1 MRAAIR
7 VTGLRRFRQSRLMY
21 YNGAMNVPPDH
32 APAPSAT
39 GSRNLRSQGG
49 VVERPYRRHLPRIA
63 LATFLI
69 SLALAFVGQ
78 HLAMPFANG
87 RLQPGANAMTPEGVV
102 VTPLRDGPPGLE
114 AGDVVTAVDGRSLLS
129 WLQAPGTDWQVGDTV
144 IFSVIRDE
152 QLLDVAVTLG
162 PYPLAAILRLE
173 WGTVI
178 YFTVGLLIA
187 TYLFLR
193 RPEVPA
199 AGVLFV
205 ATAAQFSAVT
215 WSFGLQIG
223 DFIYS
228 YPFWLYHLTTPLA
241 YMLAWIS
248 YFHFALLFPRPAG
261 LIRRSWFLPLIY
273 GLPYLLLGLYVLV
286 TGLQASNLLDW
297 IGRWNY
303 FTGPHAA
310 LFLSLA
316 FIAMVWQ
323 YRVNKSGATRQQM
336 RWLVFA
342 ASIAAVSAVLF
353 YFVPPLVGSRALDSN
368 LISMTGL
375 LFPLAIAIS
384 VLRRNLFDID
394 TLLNRALVY
403 GALTAVTISLY
414 ILVVG
419 VLATVFQTQL
429 NLFVALVATAFVAVL
444 FHPLRDRLQRA
455 ANRFV
460 YGERDEP
467 FEVLARLG
475 QRLES
480 SLEPE
485 MVYPTIVD
493 TVSQALKLPYA
504 AVALWRNGELEIVE
518 SFGRAVADPITYPLT
533 YQGELVGQ
541 LQVARRTPGEPFSG
555 ADERILRS
563 IARQAG
569 AAVHAVQLMADLQR
583 SRQELVAAREEE
595 RRRLRR
601 DLHDGLGP
609 QLASQAL
616 TIDAIDRLLARDPE
630 RARGLLQ
637 QLKAQSQDAVQDIR
651 RLVYELRPPTLD
663 EFGLVGALNEGAARA
678 SQNGLRIS
686 VKAPTSLPPLPAAV
700 EVAVYRI
707 AQEAITNVVRHAG
720 ATDCT
725 VRLTLSSAAQPPL
738 LRLEVSDNGRG
749 LPSGL
754 RAGVG
759 FQSMRERAAELGGSC
774 QIAGGPSRGVS
785 VIAEFPLPRAEERDG

>member
-1 MRAAIR
+1 
-7 VTGLRRFRQSRLMY
+7 MY

-32 APAPSAT
+32 APAPAAS
-39 GSRNLRSQGG
+39 GSRNVRSEEG
-49 VVERPYRRHLPRIA
+49 VEERPYRRHIWRIA
-63 LATFLI
+63 LASVLVA
-69 SLALAFVGQ
+69 LALLFIGQ
-78 HLAMPFANG
+78 HLAVPFANG
-87 RLQPGANAMTPEGVV
+87 RLQPGSSAIRAEGVV
-102 VTPLRDGPPGLE
+102 VTPLRAGPPGLE
-114 AGDVVTAVDGRSLLS
+114 AGDVVTAVDGRSLPS

-152 QLLDVAVTLG
+152 QPLDVSVTLSS
-162 PYPLAAILRLE
+162 YPFTEILRLE
-173 WGTVI
+173 WGTVV
-178 YFTVGLLIA
+178 YSVLGLLIA
-187 TYLFLR
+187 AYAFLR
-193 RPEVPA
+193 RPQLPA
-199 AGVLFV
+199 TGALLL
-205 ATAAQFSAVT
+205 ATSAQFSAVT
-215 WSFGLQIG
+215 WSFGLQVG
-223 DFIYS
+223 DFVHGS
-228 YPFWLYHLTTPLA
+228 GFWLFHLTTLGA
-241 YMLAWIS
+241 FLLAWIS

-261 LIRRSWFLPLIY
+261 ITRKRWFFPLIY
-273 GLPYLLLGLYVLV
+273 GLPYVLLTSYLLV
-286 TGLQASNLLDW
+286 SRSQASNVLDW
-297 IGRWNY
+297 IGRWGS

-316 FIAMVWQ
+316 FAAMVWQ
-323 YRVNKSGATRQQM
+323 YRVNSSGVARQQM

-342 ASIAAVSAVLF
+342 ASVVAASAVLF
-353 YFVPPLVGSRALDSN
+353 YFLPPLVGSRPLDPN
-368 LISMTGL
+368 LISLIGV

-384 VLRRNLFDID
+384 VLRHNLFDID
-394 TLLNRALVY
+394 TLLSRALVY

-414 ILVVG
+414 VVVVG
-419 VLATVFQTQL
+419 VLGTVLQTQL
-429 NLFVALVATAFVAVL
+429 NLFVALVATGFVAVL
-444 FHPLRDRLQRA
+444 FQPLRDRLQRA
-455 ANRFV
+455 VNRFV

-480 SLEPE
+480 SLSPE

-504 AVALWRNGELEIVE
+504 AVALWRNGEMETVE
-518 SFGRAVADPITYPLT
+518 SFGREVADPVTYPLT

-541 LQVARRTPGEPFSG
+541 LQVARRTPGEPFSA

-630 RARGLLQ
+630 RARALLQ
-637 QLKAQSQDAVQDIR
+637 ELKAQSQDAVQDIR

-725 VRLTLSSAAQPPL
+725 VHLALRGAGQPPF

-749 LPSGL
+749 LPAGL

-774 QIAGGPSRGVS
+774 QIGASAAGGVS
-785 VIAEFPLPRAEERDG
+785 VIAEFPLSDAEERDG